1 MNILSTIYMQNKI
14 LRGVYRVQ
22 QTEAKTTV
30 DTVYIISLL
39 AILCISRDVVS
50 PILSHQP
57 SLCNFTLSN
66 AETILL
72 VNGASRRERVNW
84 ASIQTDPFVIIYS
97 VFCLYTMP
105 MSVYNTAG

>member
-84 ASIQTDPFVIIYS
+84 VYPNRPLCYNLLRLLSIYHANV
-97 VFCLYTMP
+97 CL
-105 MSVYNTAG
+105 